1 MTDTTAEQGGGNVS
15 KVRGE
20 KTRELFLEGLA
31 EHGTISKACSIAGVT
46 RSAYDKW
53 RQRIPEFSERADAI
67 RTKALADGGSKN
79 WDGTF
84 QSFRSHYFGN
94 LSPWFHLK
102 AIEAYENTPPG
113 NITLI
118 LWPPEHGKTTL
129 AEDYFC
135 YKLATNPEF
144 RITVGSEGQDMA
156 RKILGRIRSRM
167 EPQGPF
173 PSYVAKFGPFVPQ
186 NQSGRK
192 TAQPWGAD
200 YFSVFKKSRH
210 DERDY
215 SMVSLGWRSKIAGT
229 RTDHL
234 HIDDIQSRVS
244 LNLTEQMFEIF
255 RQDWLTRPG
264 ERGRTSING
273 TRVGEDDFYE
283 RVMDGIGEDIL
294 KVIRFP
300 AIVTDDEGE
309 PAPLWPEMFSLEQLD
324 RIRRKVGEEAWS
336 RNYMQQPSSSATAT
350 FTDEAIQK
358 CLNPLRSVNNE
369 PPEKCSIYIGL
380 DPALGSNNCVIAA
393 TPHEGKLKI
402 LFIRED
408 VGLTRN
414 EQILGIVED
423 TILQCGRNGSSVSD
437 VVIEAMVFQKG
448 LSRDERLIE
457 MTERYGF
464 RVREHLTG
472 MNKYDEDIGVPSMAL
487 SFMRGEIE
495 IPYADDP
502 STRHQSDLLVRQLKA
517 WRPLKRGTKLRQDQ
531 VMALWFIWILWRQRK
546 QSFDLDTSQFSYKGL
561 PWGSVVPTNAA
572 KVF

>member
-1 MTDTTAEQGGGNVS
+1 MNQGNAA
-15 KVRGE
+15 KDKGE
-20 KTRELFLEGLA
+20 STRALFMEGLR
-31 EHGTISKACSIAGVT
+31 EHGKIEAACRIAGVT

-53 RQRIPEFSERADAI
+53 RQRIPDFAERADAI
-67 RTKALADGGSKN
+67 RHEALQRGDQP
-79 WDGTF
+79 WDGSF
-84 QSFRSHYFGN
+84 ASFRGQFFDHM
-94 LSPWFHLK
+94 SPWFHIQ
-102 AIEAYENTPPG
+102 AIDAYENTPPG
-113 NITLI
+113 NLTVI

-167 EPQGPF
+167 EPLGPY
-173 PSYVAKFGPFVPQ
+173 PRYVAKFGPFVPQ

-192 TAQPWGAD
+192 TAQSWGAD
-200 YFSVFKKSRH
+200 YFDVFKKQRH

-215 SMVSLGWRSKIAGT
+215 SMVGLGWRSKIAGT

-244 LNLTEQMFEIF
+244 LNLTEQMFEVF

-264 ERGRTSING
+264 ENGRTTING

-283 RVMDGIGEDIL
+283 RVMEEIDSDL
-294 KVIRFP
+294 LQVIKFP
-300 AIVTDDEGE
+300 AIVTGKNGE
-309 PAPLWPEMFSLEQLD
+309 PEPLWPEMFTMEKLD
-324 RIRRKVGEEAWS
+324 RIRRKVGEDAWS
-336 RNYMQQPSSSATAT
+336 RNYMQEPSSSMSAT
-350 FTDEAIQK
+350 FTDDAIQK
-358 CLNPLRSVNNE
+358 CLNPLRSVNHE
-369 PPEKCSIYIGL
+369 PPKDCSVYIGL
-380 DPALGSNNCVIAA
+380 DPALGSNNCVVAA

-408 VGLTRN
+408 TGLTRN
-414 EQILGIVED
+414 EQILSVVEEAV
-423 TILQCGRNGSSVSD
+423 LQCMRNGASVSD

-457 MTERYGF
+457 MTQRYGF

-472 MNKYDEDIGVPSMAL
+472 VNKYNETIGVPSMAL
-487 SFMRGEIE
+487 SFMRGDID
-495 IPYADDP
+495 IPYADDK
-502 STRHQSDLLVRQLKA
+502 STRHMVDQLIRQLKA
-517 WRPLKRGTKLRQDQ
+517 WRPLKRGTRLRQDQ

-546 QSFDLDTSQFSYKGL
+546 QSFDVDSSQFNFKGL
-561 PWGSVVPTNAA
+561 PWKASVSSS

>member
-1 MTDTTAEQGGGNVS
+1 M
-15 KVRGE
+15 
-20 KTRELFLEGLA
+20 
-31 EHGTISKACSIAGVT
+31 IAGVT

-53 RQRIPEFSERADAI
+53 RQRIPDFAERSDAI
-67 RTKALADGGSKN
+67 RERALREGGSEG

-84 QSFRSHYFGN
+84 QSFRSKYFGH
-94 LSPWFHLK
+94 LSPWFHIK

-113 NITLI
+113 NLTLI

-173 PSYVAKFGPFVPQ
+173 PRYVAKFGPFVPQ

-200 YFSVFKKSRH
+200 YFSVFKKNRH

-264 ERGRTSING
+264 EQGRTSING

-283 RVMDGIGEDIL
+283 RVMNEIDPDIL
-294 KVIRFP
+294 SVIKFP
-300 AIVTDDEGE
+300 AIITNEKGE
-309 PAPLWPEMFSLEQLD
+309 PEPLWPDFFSMESLD

-336 RNYMQQPSSSATAT
+336 RNYMQEPSSAAAAT
-350 FTDEAIQK
+350 FTDESIQK
-358 CLNPLRSVNNE
+358 CLNPLRSVNHE
-369 PPEKCSIYIGL
+369 PPKDCSVYIGV

-393 TPHEGKLKI
+393 TPHEGKLKV
-402 LFIRED
+402 LFVRED

-423 TILQCGRNGSSVSD
+423 AVLQCGRNGSSVSD
-437 VVIEAMVFQKG
+437 VIIEAMVFQKG

-457 MTERYGF
+457 MTQRYGF

-472 MNKYDEDIGVPSMAL
+472 MNKYDETIGVPSMAL
-487 SFMRGEIE
+487 SFMREEIE

-502 STRHQSDLLVRQLKA
+502 STRHQADQLIRQLKA

-546 QSFDLDTSQFSYKGL
+546 QAFDVDTSQFNFNGL
-561 PWGSVVPTNAA
+561 PWKSSASTS

>member
-1 MTDTTAEQGGGNVS
+1 MNQGNAA
-15 KVRGE
+15 KDKGE
-20 KTRELFLEGLA
+20 STRALFMEGLR
-31 EHGTISKACSIAGVT
+31 EHGKIEAACRIAGVT

-53 RQRIPEFSERADAI
+53 RQRIPDFAERADAI
-67 RTKALADGGSKN
+67 RHEALQRGDQP
-79 WDGTF
+79 WDGSF
-84 QSFRSHYFGN
+84 ASFRGQFFDHM
-94 LSPWFHLK
+94 SPWFHIQ
-102 AIEAYENTPPG
+102 AIDAYENTPPG
-113 NITLI
+113 NLTVI

-167 EPQGPF
+167 EPLGPY
-173 PSYVAKFGPFVPQ
+173 PRYVAKFGPFVPQ

-200 YFSVFKKSRH
+200 YFDVFKKQRH

-215 SMVSLGWRSKIAGT
+215 SMVGLGWRSKIAGT

-244 LNLTEQMFEIF
+244 LNLTEQMFEVF

-264 ERGRTSING
+264 ENGRTTING

-283 RVMDGIGEDIL
+283 RVMEEIDSDL
-294 KVIRFP
+294 LQVIKFP
-300 AIVTDDEGE
+300 AIVTGKNGE
-309 PAPLWPEMFSLEQLD
+309 PEPLWPEMFTMEKLD
-324 RIRRKVGEEAWS
+324 RIRRKVGEDAWS
-336 RNYMQQPSSSATAT
+336 RNYMQEPSSSMSAT
-350 FTDEAIQK
+350 FTDDAIQK
-358 CLNPLRSVNNE
+358 CLNPLRSVNHE
-369 PPEKCSIYIGL
+369 PPKDCTVYIGL
-380 DPALGSNNCVIAA
+380 DPALGSNNCVVAA

-408 VGLTRN
+408 TGLTRN
-414 EQILGIVED
+414 EQILGVVEEAV
-423 TILQCGRNGSSVSD
+423 LQCMRNGASVSD

-457 MTERYGF
+457 MTHQYGF

-472 MNKYDEDIGVPSMAL
+472 VNKYNETIGVPSMAL
-487 SFMRGEIE
+487 SFMRGEID
-495 IPYADDP
+495 IPYADDK
-502 STRHQSDLLVRQLKA
+502 STRHMVDQLIRQLKA
-517 WRPLKRGTKLRQDQ
+517 WRPLKRGTRLRQDQ

-546 QSFDLDTSQFSYKGL
+546 QTFEVDTSQFNFKGL
-561 PWGSVVPTNAA
+561 PWKASVSSS

>member
-1 MTDTTAEQGGGNVS
+1 MTDTTTEQSGGNVS
-15 KVRGE
+15 KSRGN

-31 EHGTISKACSIAGVT
+31 EHGTISKACMIAGVT

-53 RQRIPEFSERADAI
+53 RQRIPEFSERADSI
-67 RTKALADGGSKN
+67 REKALSNSGEEN
-79 WDGTF
+79 WDGSF
-84 QSFRSHYFGN
+84 QSFRSKYFGN
-94 LSPWFHLK
+94 LSPWFHIK
-102 AIEAYENTPPG
+102 AIEAYEHTPPG
-113 NITLI
+113 NITMI

-135 YKLATNPEF
+135 YKLATNPQF

-173 PSYVAKFGPFVPQ
+173 PRYVAKFGPFVPQ

-200 YFSVFKKSRH
+200 YFSVYKKSRH

-264 ERGRTSING
+264 ENGRTSING

-283 RVMDGIGEDIL
+283 RIMDGIGEDIL

-300 AIVTDDEGE
+300 AIITNDEGE
-309 PAPLWPEMFSLEQLD
+309 PEPLWPEMFSLEQLD

-350 FTDEAIQK
+350 FTDQAIQK
-358 CLNPLRSVNNE
+358 CMNPLRSVNNE
-369 PPEKCSIYIGL
+369 PPEGCSIYIGL

-408 VGLTRN
+408 TGLTRN

-423 TILQCGRNGSSVSD
+423 TILNCGRNGSSVSD

-448 LSRDERLIE
+448 LSRDQRLVE
-457 MTERYGF
+457 MTEKYGF

-502 STRHQSDLLVRQLKA
+502 ATRHQADQLVRQLKA

-561 PWGSVVPTNAA
+561 PWGSVVPSNAA

>member
-1 MTDTTAEQGGGNVS
+1 MTGNAS
-15 KVRGE
+15 KAKGE
-20 KTRELFLEGLA
+20 SNRRLFLEA
-31 EHGTISKACSIAGVT
+31 IEHHGKINDSLEIVGVT
-46 RSAYDKW
+46 RSAYEKW
-53 RQRIPEFSERADAI
+53 RQRIPEFAAKVDAI
-67 RTKALADGGSKN
+67 RLRFAEEGPPEEKGGS
-79 WDGTF
+79 F
-84 QSFRSHYFGN
+84 QDFRNEYFGHM
-94 LSPWFHLK
+94 SPWFHIA
-102 AIEAYENTPPG
+102 AIDAYEKTPPG

-135 YKLATNPEF
+135 YKLAVDPQF

-167 EPQGPF
+167 EPHGPF
-173 PSYVAKFGPFVPQ
+173 PGYVAKYGPFVPQ

-264 ERGRTSING
+264 ENGRTSING

-283 RVMDGIGEDIL
+283 RVMLQIDEDIL

-300 AIVTDDEGE
+300 AIVNNADDEPE
-309 PAPLWPEMFSLEQLD
+309 PLWPEMFTLDSLD

-336 RNYMQQPSSSATAT
+336 RNYMQEPSSSLTAT
-350 FTDEAIQK
+350 FTDDSIKK
-358 CLNPLRSVNNE
+358 CLNPLRSTLHD
-369 PPEKCSIYIGL
+369 PPTDCTVYIGL
-380 DPALGSNNCVIAA
+380 DPALGGNNCVMAA
-393 TPHEGKLKI
+393 TPHEDKLKI
-402 LFIRED
+402 LFLRED
-408 VGLTRN
+408 IGLTRN

-423 TILQCGRNGSSVSD
+423 AVLRCRKNGASVSD

-448 LSRDERLIE
+448 LSRDQRLIE
-457 MTERYGF
+457 MTDQYGF

-472 MNKYDEDIGVPSMAL
+472 MNKYDETIGIPSMAL

-495 IPYADDP
+495 IPYAEDAP
-502 STRHQSDLLVRQLKA
+502 TRHQADELIRQLKS
-517 WRPLKRGTKLRQDQ
+517 WRPLVRGTHLRQDR
-531 VMALWFIWILWRQRK
+531 VMALWFIWILWRQRRAAF
-546 QSFDLDTSQFSYKGL
+546 QVDTSQFNYKGL
-561 PWGSVVPTNAA
+561 PYSKRRVGIGAY
-572 KVF
+572 

>member
-1 MTDTTAEQGGGNVS
+1 MNQGNAAKDKGES
-15 KVRGE
+15 KRA
-20 KTRELFLEGLA
+20 LFMEGLR
-31 EHGTISKACSIAGVT
+31 EHGKIETACRIAGVT

-53 RQRIPEFSERADAI
+53 RQRIPDFAERADAV
-67 RTKALADGGSKN
+67 RHEALQRGDQP
-79 WDGTF
+79 WDGSF
-84 QSFRSHYFGN
+84 ASFRGQFFDHM
-94 LSPWFHLK
+94 SPWFHIQ
-102 AIEAYENTPPG
+102 AIDAYENTLPG
-113 NITLI
+113 NLTVI

-144 RITVGSEGQDMA
+144 RITVGSEGQDMS

-167 EPQGPF
+167 EPFGPY
-173 PSYVAKFGPFVPQ
+173 PRYVAKFGPFVPQ

-200 YFSVFKKSRH
+200 YFDVFKKQRH

-215 SMVSLGWRSKIAGT
+215 SMVGLGWRSKIAGT

-244 LNLTEQMFEIF
+244 LNLTEQMFEVF

-264 ERGRTSING
+264 ENGRTTING

-283 RVMDGIGEDIL
+283 RVMEEIDSDL
-294 KVIRFP
+294 LQVIKFP
-300 AIVTDDEGE
+300 AIVTGKNGE
-309 PAPLWPEMFSLEQLD
+309 PEPLWPEMFTMEKLD
-324 RIRRKVGEEAWS
+324 RIRRKVGEDAWS
-336 RNYMQQPSSSATAT
+336 RNYMQEPSSSMSAT
-350 FTDEAIQK
+350 FTDDAIQK
-358 CLNPLRSVNNE
+358 CLNPLRSVNHE
-369 PPEKCSIYIGL
+369 PPKDCTVYIGL
-380 DPALGSNNCVIAA
+380 DPALGSNNCVVAA

-408 VGLTRN
+408 TGLTRN
-414 EQILGIVED
+414 EQILGVVEEAV
-423 TILQCGRNGSSVSD
+423 LQCMRNGASVSD

-457 MTERYGF
+457 MTHQYGF

-472 MNKYDEDIGVPSMAL
+472 VNKYNETIGVPSMAL
-487 SFMRGEIE
+487 SFMRGEID
-495 IPYADDP
+495 IPYADDK
-502 STRHQSDLLVRQLKA
+502 STRHMVDQLIRQLKA
-517 WRPLKRGTKLRQDQ
+517 WRPLKRGTRLRQDQ

-546 QSFDLDTSQFSYKGL
+546 QTFEVDTSQFNFKGL
-561 PWGSVVPTNAA
+561 PWKASVSSS

>member
-1 MTDTTAEQGGGNVS
+1 MTNTAAEQHGGNVS
-15 KVRGE
+15 KVKGQ

-31 EHGTISKACSIAGVT
+31 EHGTISKACMIAGVT

-67 RTKALADGGSKN
+67 REKALRDGGKED

-84 QSFRSHYFGN
+84 QSFRSKYFGH
-94 LSPWFHLK
+94 LSPWFHIK

-113 NITLI
+113 NVTLI

-135 YKLATNPEF
+135 FKLATNPEF

-173 PSYVAKFGPFVPQ
+173 PRYVAKYGPFVPQ
-186 NQSGRK
+186 NAQGRK

-200 YFSVFKKSRH
+200 YFSVYKKNRH

-255 RQDWLTRPG
+255 RQDWITRPG
-264 ERGRTSING
+264 ESGRTSING

-283 RVMDGIGEDIL
+283 RVMNEIDGDIL
-294 KVIRFP
+294 SVIRFP
-300 AIVTDDEGE
+300 AIVTNNDGE
-309 PAPLWPEMFSLEQLD
+309 PEPLWPEMFTMDALD

-336 RNYMQQPSSSATAT
+336 RNYMQEPTSSASAT
-350 FTDEAIQK
+350 FTDDSIQK
-358 CLNPLRSVNNE
+358 CLNPLRSTLHD
-369 PPEKCSIYIGL
+369 PPKDCAIYIGL
-380 DPALGSNNCVIAA
+380 DPALGGNNCVMAA
-393 TPHEGKLKI
+393 TPHEDKLKI
-402 LFIRED
+402 LFLRED
-408 VGLTRN
+408 IGLTRN

-423 TILQCGRNGSSVSD
+423 TVLRCHKNGASVSD

-448 LSRDERLIE
+448 LSRDDRLIE
-457 MTERYGF
+457 MTDLYGF
-464 RVREHLTG
+464 SGREHLTG
-472 MNKYDEDIGVPSMAL
+472 MNKYDESIGIPSMAL

-495 IPYADDP
+495 IPYAEDP
-502 STRHQSDLLVRQLKA
+502 QTRHQADELIRQLKS
-517 WRPLKRGTKLRQDQ
+517 WRPLKRGTKLRQDR
-531 VMALWFIWILWRQRK
+531 VMALWFIWILWRQRRQAFK
-546 QSFDLDTSQFSYKGL
+546 VDASQFNYKAL
-561 PWGSVVPTNAA
+561 PYRKTHSNIGAY
-572 KVF
+572 

>member
-1 MTDTTAEQGGGNVS
+1 MSGYGNVA
-15 KVRGE
+15 KDKGAI
-20 KTRELFLEGLA
+20 TRTLFLEALH
-31 EHGTISKACSIAGVT
+31 EHGKIEVACRIAGVT

-53 RQRIPEFSERADAI
+53 RQRIPDFSERADSI
-67 RTKALADGGSKN
+67 RHDALTRGEEA
-79 WDGTF
+79 WDGSF
-84 QSFRSHYFGN
+84 ASFRGNYFGHS
-94 LSPWFHLK
+94 SPWFHVQ
-102 AIEAYENTPPG
+102 AIDAYENTQPG
-113 NITLI
+113 NLTLI

-144 RITVGSEGQDMA
+144 RITVGSEGQDMS
-156 RKILGRIRSRM
+156 RKVLGRIRSRM

-173 PSYVAKFGPFVPQ
+173 PRYVAKFGPFVPQ

-192 TAQPWGAD
+192 TAQTWGAD
-200 YFSVFKKSRH
+200 YFDVYKKQRH

-215 SMVSLGWRSKIAGT
+215 SMVALGWRSKIAGT

-234 HIDDIQSRVS
+234 HVDDIQSRVS
-244 LNLTEQMFEIF
+244 LNLTEQMFEVF

-264 ERGRTSING
+264 ENGRTTLNG

-283 RVMDGIGEDIL
+283 RVMTEIDSDIL
-294 KVIRFP
+294 RVIKFP
-300 AIVTDDEGE
+300 AIIINQDTKE
-309 PAPLWPEMFSLEQLD
+309 PEPLWPEMFSMEKLD
-324 RIRRKVGEEAWS
+324 RIRRKVGEDAWS
-336 RNYMQQPSSSATAT
+336 RNYMQEPSSAQSAT

-358 CLNPLRSVNNE
+358 CLSPLRSVNHE
-369 PPEKCSIYIGL
+369 PPEDCTIYIGL
-380 DPALGSNNCVIAA
+380 DPALGSNNCVVAA

-408 VGLTRN
+408 TGLTRN
-414 EQILGIVED
+414 EQILGVVED
-423 TILQCGRNGSSVSD
+423 TVLQCMRNGASVSD

-472 MNKYDEDIGVPSMAL
+472 VNKYDETIGVPSMAL
-487 SFMRGEIE
+487 SFMRGEID
-495 IPYADDP
+495 IPYAGDK
-502 STRHQSDLLVRQLKA
+502 STRHMMDQFIRQLKA
-517 WRPLKRGTKLRQDQ
+517 WRPLKRGTRLRQDQ
-531 VMALWFIWILWRQRK
+531 VMAFWFIWILWRQRK
-546 QSFDLDTSQFSYKGL
+546 QSFDLDTSQFSFKGL
-561 PWGSVVPTNAA
+561 PWSSTMPAS

>member
-1 MTDTTAEQGGGNVS
+1 MSTGNAS
-15 KVRGE
+15 KQRGE
-20 KTRELFLEGLA
+20 NNRKLFLEAL
-31 EHGTISKACSIAGVT
+31 EQHGGIEDSLKIAGVT
-46 RSAYDKW
+46 RSAYEKW
-53 RQRIPEFSERADAI
+53 RQRIPDFRAKADAI
-67 RTKALADGGSKN
+67 KLRFAEEGPPDIDVGN
-79 WDGTF
+79 F
-84 QSFRSHYFGN
+84 QDFRSNYFGHQ
-94 LSPWFHLK
+94 SPWFHIR

-156 RKILGRIRSRM
+156 RKILGRVRSRM
-167 EPQGPF
+167 EPHGPF
-173 PSYVAKFGPFVPQ
+173 PNYVAKYGPFVPQ
-186 NQSGRK
+186 NASGRK
-192 TAQPWGAD
+192 TAQAWGAD
-200 YFSVFKKSRH
+200 YFNVFKKARH

-255 RQDWLTRPG
+255 RQDWITRPG
-264 ERGRTSING
+264 ESGRTSING

-283 RVMDGIGEDIL
+283 RIMNEIDGDIL
-294 KVIRFP
+294 KVIKFP
-300 AIVTDDEGE
+300 AIITNEQGE
-309 PAPLWPEMFSLEQLD
+309 PEPLWPEMFSMDALD

-336 RNYMQQPSSSATAT
+336 RNYMQEPSSSAAAT
-350 FTDEAIQK
+350 FSDDSIQK
-358 CLNPLRSVNNE
+358 CLNPLRSVNHE
-369 PPEKCSIYIGL
+369 PPENCSVYIGV

-408 VGLTRN
+408 LGLTRN

-423 TILQCGRNGSSVSD
+423 AVLQCGRNGSSVTD
-437 VVIEAMVFQKG
+437 VIIEAMVFQKG

-457 MTERYGF
+457 MTQRYGF

-472 MNKYDEDIGVPSMAL
+472 MNKYDETIGVPSMAL
-487 SFMRGEIE
+487 SFMRGDIE

-502 STRHQSDLLVRQLKA
+502 ATRHQADQLIRQLKA

-531 VMALWFIWILWRQRK
+531 VMALWFIWILYRQRK
-546 QSFDLDTSQFSYKGL
+546 QSFTLDTSQFNYKAL
-561 PWGSVVPTNAA
+561 PYRKTHSNTGAY
-572 KVF
+572 

>member
-1 MTDTTAEQGGGNVS
+1 M
-15 KVRGE
+15 
-20 KTRELFLEGLA
+20 
-31 EHGTISKACSIAGVT
+31 IAGVT

-67 RTKALADGGSKN
+67 REKALRDGGKED

-84 QSFRSHYFGN
+84 QSFRSKYFGHF
-94 LSPWFHLK
+94 SPWFHIK

-144 RITVGSEGQDMA
+144 RVTVGSEGQDMA

-173 PSYVAKFGPFVPQ
+173 PRFVAKYGPFVPQ
-186 NQSGRK
+186 NQQGRK

-200 YFSVFKKSRH
+200 YFSVFKKNRH

-264 ERGRTSING
+264 ESGRTSING
-273 TRVGEDDFYE
+273 TRVGQDDFYE
-283 RVMDGIGEDIL
+283 RVINEIDNDIL
-294 KVIRFP
+294 KVIKFP
-300 AIVTDDEGE
+300 AIITNEKGE
-309 PAPLWPEMFSLEQLD
+309 PEPLWPEFFTMESLD

-336 RNYMQQPSSSATAT
+336 RNYMQEPSSSAMAT
-350 FTDEAIQK
+350 FSDESIQK
-358 CLNPLRSVNNE
+358 CLNPLRSVNHE
-369 PPEKCSIYIGL
+369 PPENCSVYIGV

-408 VGLTRN
+408 TGLTRN
-414 EQILGIVED
+414 EQILGIVEEAV
-423 TILQCGRNGSSVSD
+423 IRCGKNGSSVSD

-457 MTERYGF
+457 MTQRHGF

-472 MNKYDEDIGVPSMAL
+472 MNKYDETIGVPSMAL
-487 SFMRGEIE
+487 SFMRGDIE

-502 STRHQSDLLVRQLKA
+502 STRHQADQLIRQLKA

-546 QSFDLDTSQFSYKGL
+546 QSFDLDTSQFNFGGL
-561 PWGSVVPTNAA
+561 PWKSSLPARQ
-572 KVF
+572 VF

>member
-1 MTDTTAEQGGGNVS
+1 MANAS
-15 KVRGE
+15 KDKGILNRKV
-20 KTRELFLEGLA
+20 FLESLENNGKVADAL
-31 EHGTISKACSIAGVT
+31 IATGVT
-46 RSAYDKW
+46 RSAYEKW
-53 RQRIPEFSERADAI
+53 RQRFPDFAAKADAI
-67 RTKALADGGSKN
+67 RLNFHNEKPDKDIPA
-79 WDGTF
+79 F
-84 QSFRSHYFGN
+84 EHFRDEYFGHM
-94 LSPWFHLK
+94 SPWFHLR
-102 AIEAYENTPPG
+102 AIDAYENTPPG

-156 RKILGRIRSRM
+156 RKILGRIRTRM
-167 EPQGPF
+167 EPTGPF
-173 PSYVAKFGPFVPQ
+173 PLYVAKYGPFVPQ
-186 NQSGRK
+186 NASGRK
-192 TAQPWGAD
+192 TAQAWGAD
-200 YFSVFKKSRH
+200 YFNVFKKSAH

-264 ERGRTSING
+264 ENGRTSING
-273 TRVGEDDFYE
+273 TRVGEDDFYQRIMTE
-283 RVMDGIGEDIL
+283 IDEDIL
-294 KVIRFP
+294 RVIRFP
-300 AIVTDDEGE
+300 AIVQNGDDEPE
-309 PAPLWPEMFSLEQLD
+309 PLWPEMFSMEALD

-336 RNYMQQPSSSATAT
+336 RNYMQEPSSSLEAT
-350 FTDEAIQK
+350 FDDESIKK
-358 CLNPLRSVNNE
+358 CLNPLRSTLHD
-369 PPEKCSIYIGL
+369 PPKDCTVYIGV
-380 DPALGSNNCVIAA
+380 DPALGGMNCVMAA

-402 LFIRED
+402 LFLRED
-408 VGLTRN
+408 QGLTRN
-414 EQILGIVED
+414 EQILQVVEEAV
-423 TILQCGRNGSSVSD
+423 LRCQKNGASVSD

-472 MNKYDEDIGVPSMAL
+472 VNKYDETIGIPSMAL
-487 SFMRGEIE
+487 SFMRGEID
-495 IPYADDP
+495 IAYADDP
-502 STRHQSDLLVRQLKA
+502 VTRHQADELIRQLKS
-517 WRPLKRGTKLRQDQ
+517 WRPLVRGTKLRQDR

-546 QSFDLDTSQFSYKGL
+546 QAFNVDSSQFNFKAL
-561 PWGSVVPTNAA
+561 PYNKTRSKIGAY
-572 KVF
+572 

>member
-1 MTDTTAEQGGGNVS
+1 MTGNAS
-15 KVRGE
+15 KERGE
-20 KTRELFLEGLA
+20 SNRRLFLEAIEHHGKINDSLA
-31 EHGTISKACSIAGVT
+31 IVGVT
-46 RSAYDKW
+46 RSAYEKW
-53 RQRIPEFSERADAI
+53 RQRIPEFAAKVDAI
-67 RTKALADGGSKN
+67 RLKFALEGPPEEKTGS
-79 WDGTF
+79 F
-84 QSFRSHYFGN
+84 EEFRFEHFGHS
-94 LSPWFHLK
+94 SPWFHIA
-102 AIEAYENTPPG
+102 AIDAYEKTPPG

-167 EPQGPF
+167 EPHGPF
-173 PSYVAKFGPFVPQ
+173 PKFVAKYGPFVPQ

-200 YFSVFKKSRH
+200 YFSVFKKNRH

-215 SMVSLGWRSKIAGT
+215 SMGSLGWRSKIAGT

-264 ERGRTSING
+264 ENGRTTING

-283 RVMDGIGEDIL
+283 RVMLQIDEDIL

-300 AIVTDDEGE
+300 AIINNAKGE
-309 PAPLWPEMFSLEQLD
+309 PEPLWPEMFTMEQLD
-324 RIRRKVGEEAWS
+324 RIRRKVGDEAWS
-336 RNYMQQPSSSATAT
+336 RNYMQEPSSSLTAT
-350 FTDEAIQK
+350 FTDDAIKK
-358 CLNPLRSVNNE
+358 CLHPLRSPLHD
-369 PPEKCSIYIGL
+369 PPKDCTIYIGL
-380 DPALGSNNCVIAA
+380 DPALGGNNCVMAA
-393 TPHEGKLKI
+393 TPHEDKLKI
-402 LFIRED
+402 LFLRED
-408 VGLTRN
+408 IGFTRN
-414 EQILGIVED
+414 EQILGVVED
-423 TILQCGRNGSSVSD
+423 AILRCRKNGASVSD

-448 LSRDERLIE
+448 LARDQRLIE
-457 MTERYGF
+457 MTDLYGF

-472 MNKYDEDIGVPSMAL
+472 MNKYDETIGIPSMAL

-495 IPYADDP
+495 IPYADDAP
-502 STRHQSDLLVRQLKA
+502 TRHQADELIRQLKS
-517 WRPLKRGTKLRQDQ
+517 WRPLVRGTHLRQDR
-531 VMALWFIWILWRQRK
+531 VMALWFIWILWRQRRAAF
-546 QSFDLDTSQFSYKGL
+546 QVDTSQFDYKAL
-561 PWGSVVPTNAA
+561 PYSKRRVGIGAY
-572 KVF
+572 

>member
-1 MTDTTAEQGGGNVS
+1 MTGNAS
-15 KVRGE
+15 KERGE
-20 KTRELFLEGLA
+20 SNRRLFLEAIEHHGKINDSLA
-31 EHGTISKACSIAGVT
+31 IVGVT
-46 RSAYDKW
+46 RSAYEKW
-53 RQRIPEFSERADAI
+53 RQRIPEFAAKVDAI
-67 RTKALADGGSKN
+67 RLKFALEGPPEEKTGS
-79 WDGTF
+79 F
-84 QSFRSHYFGN
+84 EEFRFEHFGHS
-94 LSPWFHLK
+94 SPWFHIA
-102 AIEAYENTPPG
+102 AIDAYEKTPPG

-167 EPQGPF
+167 EPHGPF
-173 PSYVAKFGPFVPQ
+173 PKFVAKYGPFVPQ

-200 YFSVFKKSRH
+200 YFSVFKKNRH

-264 ERGRTSING
+264 ENGRTTING

-283 RVMDGIGEDIL
+283 RVMLQIDEDIL

-300 AIVTDDEGE
+300 AIINNAKGE
-309 PAPLWPEMFSLEQLD
+309 PEPLWPEMFTMEQLD
-324 RIRRKVGEEAWS
+324 RIRRKVGDEAWS
-336 RNYMQQPSSSATAT
+336 RNYMQEPSSSLTAT
-350 FTDEAIQK
+350 FTDDAIKK
-358 CLNPLRSVNNE
+358 CLHPLRSTLHD
-369 PPEKCSIYIGL
+369 PPKDCTIYIGL
-380 DPALGSNNCVIAA
+380 DPALGGNNCVMAA
-393 TPHEGKLKI
+393 TPHEDKLKI
-402 LFIRED
+402 LFLRED
-408 VGLTRN
+408 IGFTRN
-414 EQILGIVED
+414 EQILGVVED
-423 TILQCGRNGSSVSD
+423 AILRCRKNGASVSD

-448 LSRDERLIE
+448 LARDQRLIE
-457 MTERYGF
+457 MTDLYGF

-472 MNKYDEDIGVPSMAL
+472 MNKYDETIGIPSMAL

-495 IPYADDP
+495 IPYADDAP
-502 STRHQSDLLVRQLKA
+502 TRHQADELIRQLKS
-517 WRPLKRGTKLRQDQ
+517 WRPLVRGTHLRQDR
-531 VMALWFIWILWRQRK
+531 VMALWFIWILWRQRRAAF
-546 QSFDLDTSQFSYKGL
+546 QVDTSQFDYKAL
-561 PWGSVVPTNAA
+561 PYSKRRVGIGAY
-572 KVF
+572 

>member
-1 MTDTTAEQGGGNVS
+1 MTGNAS
-15 KVRGE
+15 KERGE
-20 KTRELFLEGLA
+20 SNRRLFLEAIEHHGKINDSLA
-31 EHGTISKACSIAGVT
+31 IVGVT
-46 RSAYDKW
+46 RSAYEKW
-53 RQRIPEFSERADAI
+53 RQRIPEFAAKVDAI
-67 RTKALADGGSKN
+67 RLKFAQEGPPEESG
-79 WDGTF
+79 GTF
-84 QSFRSHYFGN
+84 EDFRFEHFGHS
-94 LSPWFHLK
+94 SPWFHIA
-102 AIEAYENTPPG
+102 AIDAYEKTPPG

-135 YKLATNPEF
+135 YKLATNPQF

-167 EPQGPF
+167 EPHGPF
-173 PSYVAKFGPFVPQ
+173 PGYVAKYGPFVPQ

-264 ERGRTSING
+264 ENGRTTING

-283 RVMDGIGEDIL
+283 RVMLQIDEDIL

-300 AIVTDDEGE
+300 AIVNNANDEPE
-309 PAPLWPEMFSLEQLD
+309 PLWPEMFSMEQLD

-336 RNYMQQPSSSATAT
+336 RNYMQEPSSSLTAT
-350 FTDEAIQK
+350 FTDDSIKK
-358 CLNPLRSVNNE
+358 CLHPLRSTLHD
-369 PPEKCSIYIGL
+369 PPKDCTVYIGL
-380 DPALGSNNCVIAA
+380 DPALGGNNCVMAA
-393 TPHEGKLKI
+393 TPHEDKLKI
-402 LFIRED
+402 LFLRED
-408 VGLTRN
+408 IGLTRN

-423 TILQCGRNGSSVSD
+423 AILRCNKNGASVSD

-448 LSRDERLIE
+448 LSRDQRLIE
-457 MTERYGF
+457 MTDQYGF

-472 MNKYDEDIGVPSMAL
+472 MNKYDETIGIPSMAL

-495 IPYADDP
+495 IPYADDAP
-502 STRHQSDLLVRQLKA
+502 TRHQADELIRQLKS
-517 WRPLKRGTKLRQDQ
+517 WRPLMRGTHLRQDR
-531 VMALWFIWILWRQRK
+531 VMALWFIWILWRQRRAAF
-546 QSFDLDTSQFSYKGL
+546 QVDTSQFDYKAL
-561 PWGSVVPTNAA
+561 PYSKRRVGIGAY
-572 KVF
+572 

>member
-1 MTDTTAEQGGGNVS
+1 MTGNAS
-15 KVRGE
+15 KARGE
-20 KTRELFLEGLA
+20 SNRRLFLEAIEHHGKINDSLA
-31 EHGTISKACSIAGVT
+31 IVGVT
-46 RSAYDKW
+46 RSAYEKW
-53 RQRIPEFSERADAI
+53 RQRIPEFAAKVDAI
-67 RTKALADGGSKN
+67 KLRFAQEGPPEESG
-79 WDGTF
+79 GTF
-84 QSFRSHYFGN
+84 EDFRFEHFGHS
-94 LSPWFHLK
+94 SPWFHIA
-102 AIEAYENTPPG
+102 AIDAYEKTPPG

-156 RKILGRIRSRM
+156 RKIQGRIRSRM
-167 EPQGPF
+167 EPHGPF
-173 PSYVAKFGPFVPQ
+173 PGYVAKYGPFVPQ

-200 YFSVFKKSRH
+200 YFSVFKKNRH

-264 ERGRTSING
+264 ENGRTTING

-283 RVMDGIGEDIL
+283 RVMLQIDEDIL

-300 AIVTDDEGE
+300 AIVNNADDEPE
-309 PAPLWPEMFSLEQLD
+309 PLWPEMFTMEQLD

-336 RNYMQQPSSSATAT
+336 RNYMQEPSSSLTAT
-350 FTDEAIQK
+350 FTDDSIKK
-358 CLNPLRSVNNE
+358 CLNPLRSTLHD
-369 PPEKCSIYIGL
+369 PPKDCTVYIGL
-380 DPALGSNNCVIAA
+380 DPALGGNNCVMAA
-393 TPHEGKLKI
+393 TPHEDKLKI
-402 LFIRED
+402 LFLRED
-408 VGLTRN
+408 IGLTRN

-423 TILQCGRNGSSVSD
+423 AILRCRKNGASVSD

-448 LSRDERLIE
+448 LSRDQRLIE
-457 MTERYGF
+457 MTDLYGF

-472 MNKYDEDIGVPSMAL
+472 MNKYDETIGIPSMAL

-495 IPYADDP
+495 IPYAEDAP
-502 STRHQSDLLVRQLKA
+502 TRHQADELIRQLKS
-517 WRPLKRGTKLRQDQ
+517 WRPLVHGTHLRQDR
-531 VMALWFIWILWRQRK
+531 VMALWFIWILWRQRRAAF
-546 QSFDLDTSQFSYKGL
+546 QVDTSQFDYKAL
-561 PWGSVVPTNAA
+561 PYSKRRVGIGAY
-572 KVF
+572 

>member
-1 MTDTTAEQGGGNVS
+1 MTGNAS
-15 KVRGE
+15 KARGE
-20 KTRELFLEGLA
+20 SNRRLFLEA
-31 EHGTISKACSIAGVT
+31 IEHHGKINDSLEIVGVT
-46 RSAYDKW
+46 RSAYEKW
-53 RQRIPEFSERADAI
+53 RQRIPTFAAKVDAI
-67 RTKALADGGSKN
+67 RLRFAEEGPPEEKGGS
-79 WDGTF
+79 F
-84 QSFRSHYFGN
+84 QDFRSEYFGH
-94 LSPWFHLK
+94 LSPWFHIA
-102 AIEAYENTPPG
+102 AIDAYEKTPPG

-135 YKLATNPEF
+135 YKLALDPQF

-167 EPQGPF
+167 EPHGPF
-173 PSYVAKFGPFVPQ
+173 PGYVAKYGPFVPQ

-264 ERGRTSING
+264 ENGRTSING

-283 RVMDGIGEDIL
+283 RVMLQIDEDIL

-300 AIVTDDEGE
+300 AIINNDKDEPE
-309 PAPLWPEMFSLEQLD
+309 PLWPEMFTLDSLD

-336 RNYMQQPSSSATAT
+336 RNYMQEPSSSLTAT
-350 FTDEAIQK
+350 FTDDSIKK
-358 CLNPLRSVNNE
+358 CLNPLRSTLHD
-369 PPEKCSIYIGL
+369 PPKDCTVYIGL
-380 DPALGSNNCVIAA
+380 DPALGGNNCVMAA
-393 TPHEGKLKI
+393 TPHEDKLKI
-402 LFIRED
+402 LFLRED
-408 VGLTRN
+408 IGLTRN

-423 TILQCGRNGSSVSD
+423 AVLRCRKNGANVSD

-448 LSRDERLIE
+448 LSRDQRLIE
-457 MTERYGF
+457 MTDQYGF

-472 MNKYDEDIGVPSMAL
+472 MNKYDETIGIPSMAL

-495 IPYADDP
+495 IPYAEDAP
-502 STRHQSDLLVRQLKA
+502 TRHQADELIRQLKS
-517 WRPLKRGTKLRQDQ
+517 WRPLVRGTHLRQDR
-531 VMALWFIWILWRQRK
+531 VMALWFIWILWRQRRAAF
-546 QSFDLDTSQFSYKGL
+546 QVDTSQFDYKAL
-561 PWGSVVPTNAA
+561 PYSKRRVGIGAY
-572 KVF
+572 